1 MPQSSAVSPP
11 DAVPELTG
19 KAASPV
25 HFFRN
30 YNRVIILAY
39 GAILLGLLAFFG
51 YQLRLKLDDQIG
63 MIHASFQRYG
73 QFIEFVIRSSTDH
86 LETLRMLVEEEEDKG
101 SGGIG
106 GADDQEAA
114 VSVALPDLSAFTVEI
129 EGELTRF
136 SLDDAPDWDMTGNL
150 VGLGALDG
158 RSPYF
163 YRDLRLALV
172 LNAGFRSLAFT
183 LPNAVRARFISHHDF
198 VLSSPWR
205 ASATEPFSRSVYLDP
220 VWELGRPNLNPDRE
234 KYWAPVFFSGQRQGL
249 LIPVAAPVY
258 QGEHFVGVI
267 AIDTSLDYLN
277 RINGDFDYPLGSA
290 FLADAQGM
298 VLAHPGLYANPLTVE
313 EAPSLADALPEALR
327 SRMDALAALPLDV
340 PTDLD
345 GHLVLRHR
353 FISAPWTLTYT
364 VPRAEL
370 WRKVLADFGPAM
382 LAMLVGLAAVMAV
395 TYLVTSREFVG
406 PAAKL
411 VQHLAAEARF
421 QPPAKIP
428 MVPSAWRPWFN
439 AVTKAFRESIQL
451 MAIRQELDVAA
462 RMQLAMLPHAWPVHD
477 TYGLWGTMRPAKEVG
492 GDFYDHF
499 ELADGQRGMV
509 VADVSGKGIGPG
521 LFGMMAKTLLRA
533 RATQGSLDLAQ
544 VVEQVNDE
552 LSADNDSCIFV
563 TLFYGLF
570 DPATGIL
577 HFVNAGHPPPLL
589 VHADGSEEYLP
600 VLGGIAPGILP
611 GATYPQGQIQLL
623 PGDTLIMYSD
633 GVTEAMSAANEEFG
647 MERLAVAFRGQP
659 AASPTEAVERTLAA
673 VQAFVAG
680 YEQSDDITCVALNYQ
695 PPGVGGATGQREVG
709 A

>member
-1 MPQSSAVSPP
+1 MSQPP
-11 DAVPELTG
+11 AVPTPDIAPDLAGRAT
-19 KAASPV
+19 SPI
-25 HFFRN
+25 HLFRN
-30 YNRVIILAY
+30 YNRAIALAY
-39 GAILLGLLAFFG
+39 GGILLGLLVFFG

-63 MIHASFQRYG
+63 LIQASFTRYS

-86 LETLRMLVEEEEDKG
+86 LETLRMLAQEGGLSDGQEDEGDEEGGKG
-101 SGGIG
+101 
-106 GADDQEAA
+106 
-114 VSVALPDLSAFTVEI
+114 VARPDLEIFTRKTDGTE
-129 EGELTRF
+129 TRF
-136 SLDDAPDWDMTGNL
+136 SLDAAPDWDMTGNL
-150 VGLGALDG
+150 IGLGPLEG
-158 RSPYF
+158 RSTSF
-163 YRDLRLALV
+163 YRDLNLALV
-172 LNAGFRSLAFT
+172 LNVGFRSLAFT
-183 LPNAVRARFISHHDF
+183 LPNAVRARFISHQDF
-198 VLSSPWR
+198 MLFSPWR
-205 ASATEPFSRSVYLDP
+205 ASATQPFSRTIYLDP
-220 VWELGRPNLNPDRE
+220 VWEQGLPSRNPDGE
-234 KYWAPVFFSGQRQGL
+234 KYWAPVYFSGQQQGL
-249 LIPVAAPVY
+249 LIPVAVPVY
-258 QGEHFVGVI
+258 QEEHFVGVI

-277 RINGDFDYPLGSA
+277 RINADFDYPLGST
-290 FLADAQGM
+290 FLVDAQGR

-313 EAPSLADALPEALR
+313 EAPPLADALPEALR
-327 SRMDALAALPLDV
+327 SRTDALAALPFDV

-345 GHLVLRHR
+345 GHLVIRHR

-370 WRKVLADFGPAM
+370 WRKVLADYGPAM
-382 LAMLVGLAAVMAV
+382 LAMLLGLAAVMAV

-421 QPPAKIP
+421 QAPTKIP
-428 MVPSAWRPWFN
+428 LVPSAWRPWFD

-451 MAIRQELDVAA
+451 MALRQELDVAA
-462 RMQLAMLPHAWPVHD
+462 RMQLAMLPHAWPSHA
-477 TYGLWGTMRPAKEVG
+477 TYGLRGTMRPAKEVG

-499 ELADGQRGMV
+499 ELAEGQRGMV

-533 RATQGSLDLAQ
+533 RATQGSLELSQ
-544 VVEQVNDE
+544 VIEQVNDE

-570 DPATGIL
+570 DPATGEL

-589 VHADGSEEYLP
+589 VHADGREEYLP

-611 GATYPQGQIQLL
+611 GATYPQGRVQLL

-633 GVTEAMSAANEEFG
+633 GVTEAMNAANEEFG
-647 MERLAVAFRGQP
+647 MERLAAAFRGQP

-680 YEQSDDITCVALNYQ
+680 YEQSDDITCVALSYQ
-695 PPGVGGATGQREVG
+695 SADAGVATGQREVG

>member
-1 MPQSSAVSPP
+1 MPQSPAVPPP
-11 DAVPELTG
+11 DVAPDLAG
-19 KAASPV
+19 QAASPI

-30 YNRVIILAY
+30 YNRAIALAY
-39 GAILLGLLAFFG
+39 GGILLGLLVFFG

-63 MIHASFQRYG
+63 LIQASFQRYS

-86 LETLRMLVEEEEDKG
+86 LETLRMLVQDEG
-101 SGGIG
+101 QGGG
-106 GADDQEAA
+106 VGAPP
-114 VSVALPDLSAFTVEI
+114 PDLSAFTLKM
-129 EGELTRF
+129 EGERTRF
-136 SLDDAPDWDMTGNL
+136 SLDDAQDWDMTGNL
-150 VGLGALDG
+150 VGLGPLEG
-158 RSPYF
+158 RSAYF
-163 YRDLRLALV
+163 YRDLNLALV
-172 LNAGFRSLAFT
+172 LNDGFRSLAFT
-183 LPNAVRARFISHHDF
+183 LPNAVRARFISHQDF

-205 ASATEPFSRSVYLDP
+205 ASATQPFSRSVYLEP
-220 VWELGRPNLNPDRE
+220 VWELGLPNRNPDRE
-234 KYWAPVFFSGQRQGL
+234 KYWAPIYFSGPQQGL
-249 LIPVAAPVY
+249 LIPVAVPVY
-258 QGEHFVGVI
+258 RDDRFVGVI

-277 RINGDFDYPLGSA
+277 RINADFGYPLGTA
-290 FLADAQGM
+290 YLADALDR
-298 VLAHPGLYANPLTVE
+298 VLAHTGLYANPLTVE
-313 EAPSLADALPEALR
+313 EAPPLADALPSGLR
-327 SRMDALAALPLDV
+327 SRLDALAALPLDV

-345 GHLVLRHR
+345 GHLVMRHR

-370 WRKVLADFGPAM
+370 WGKVLADYGPAM
-382 LAMLVGLAAVMAV
+382 LAMLVGLTAVMAV

-421 QPPAKIP
+421 QPPTKIP
-428 MVPSAWRPWFN
+428 LVPSAWRPWFN

-451 MAIRQELDVAA
+451 MALRQELDVAA
-462 RMQLAMLPHAWPVHD
+462 RMQLAMLPHAWPVHT

-544 VVEQVNDE
+544 VIEQVNDE

-570 DPATGIL
+570 DPATGML
-577 HFVNAGHPPPLL
+577 RFVNAGHPPPLL
-589 VHADGSEEYLP
+589 VHADGQDEYLP

-611 GATYPQGQIQLL
+611 GAVYPQGEVPLR
-623 PGDTLIMYSD
+623 PGDILIMYSD
-633 GVTEAMSAANEEFG
+633 GVTEAMNAANQEFG
-647 MERLAVAFRGQP
+647 MERLAAAFRGQP
-659 AASPTEAVERTLAA
+659 PVSPTEAVERTLTA
-673 VQAFVAG
+673 VQTFVAG
-680 YEQSDDITCVALNYQ
+680 YEQSDDITCVALGFH
-695 PPGVGGATGQREVG
+695 PGDLASSQREMRT
-709 A
+709 